1 MTDIVES
8 LRDTFKLRRYGAGSE
23 YHPDFDLFDVA
34 ADEIERLRATIEQLR
49 SVAGAVSLESGLTFG
64 AIKGEIRDGK

>member
-1 MTDIVES
+1 MTDIVER
-8 LRDTFKLRRYGAGSE
+8 LRYLIQPGNCDA
-23 YHPDFDLFDVA
+23 DLSIKASMEDA
-34 ADEIERLRATIEQLR
+34 ADEIERLRTTIEQLR